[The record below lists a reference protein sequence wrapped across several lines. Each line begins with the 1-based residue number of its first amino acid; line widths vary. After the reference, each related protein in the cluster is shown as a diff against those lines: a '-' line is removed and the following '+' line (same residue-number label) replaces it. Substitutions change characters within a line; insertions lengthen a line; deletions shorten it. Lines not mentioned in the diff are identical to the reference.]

1 MILYFAIQ
9 LEPKSTR
16 VLKQEPQRGA
26 TLLIFLSLWQ
36 NKLDQQKNYIER
48 KTLVQQKTYFIFL

>member
-26 TLLIFLSLWQ
+26 TLLIFHSLWQ
-36 NKLDQQKNYIER
+36 NKLDQQKIYIER
-48 KTLVQQKTYFIFL
+48 KTLVYKKTYF